1 MRGDLEKG
9 AVQQVKVPGVE
20 KKKKVARQRRKEGL
34 AGGWREKE
42 REGEGRGRTE
52 RCCCS
57 RLPGCGEWVDGSK
70 SLQR

>member
-1 MRGDLEKG
+1 M
-9 AVQQVKVPGVE
+9 QQVKVPGVE

-42 REGEGRGRTE
+42 REGESAEAEQSAAG
-52 RCCCS
+52 CS